1 MTANRGCV
9 LVTGGAG
16 YIGSHTTLQLADA
29 GYGVVVLDNL
39 CTGHRWAVAP
49 SAEFYEGNA
58 GDAALLKKIFQRHKI
73 TKVIHFAAHTIVP
86 ESVTD
91 PIKYYHNNTVVSQRL
106 IAACAANGIDRFLFS
121 SSAAVYGLPAAVA
134 VTEASPTTPMNPY
147 GTTKLITEWMLRDT
161 ATAMSQFRYLALR
174 YFNVAG
180 ARLDGSLGQ
189 ATADATHLIKVAC
202 EAACGHRPGVTI
214 FGGDYETRDGTCVRD
229 YIHVDDLAAAH
240 VAALSYLNDGGESR
254 SLNCG
259 YGYGYTVREI
269 VDTVRRVSG
278 VEFPVSIGNRRPGD
292 PAAVVADNSL
302 LREWLDWH
310 PRHNDIELICRTAY
324 EWERELT
331 NRFTGN
337 VARHQ

>member
-1 MTANRGCV
+1 MTAKRGCV

-16 YIGSHTTLQLADA
+16 YIGSHTTQQLTDA

-39 CTGHRWAVAP
+39 CTGHRWAVAS
-49 SAEFYEGNA
+49 SADFYEGDA
-58 GDAALLKKIFQRHKI
+58 GDSALLNRIFQCHEI
-73 TKVIHFAAHTIVP
+73 STVIHFAAHTVVP
-86 ESVTD
+86 ESVAD
-91 PIKYYHNNTVVSQRL
+91 PIKYYDNNAAVSQRL
-106 IAACAANGIDRFLFS
+106 ITACTANGIDRFLFS
-121 SSAAVYGLPAAVA
+121 SSAAVYGFPATTA
-134 VTEASPTTPMNPY
+134 VTEKSPTTPMNPY
-147 GTTKLITEWMLRDT
+147 GTSKLITEWMLQDT
-161 ATAMSQFRYLALR
+161 ATATSQFRYLALR

-189 ATADATHLIKVAC
+189 ATAEATHLIKVAC
-202 EAACGHRPGVTI
+202 EAACGHRPGITI

-240 VAALSYLNDGGESR
+240 VAALSYLNDGGKSR

-278 VEFPVSIGNRRPGD
+278 VEFPISLGNRRPGD
-292 PAAVVADNSL
+292 PAMVVADNSL
-302 LREWLDWH
+302 LCECLDWH

-331 NRFTGN
+331 DRFTGN
-337 VARHQ
+337 VA